1 MFVNKRDHSYEC
13 GVYYPGFE
21 EDNQIYNDTF
31 YWNKYF
37 DVTYFLNSGE
47 IRCYWFI
54 WYDKSVY
61 FNGMDIRTGLKVENF
76 SIAAAV

>member
-1 MFVNKRDHSYEC
+1 MFVDKRDHSYEC

-21 EDNQIYNDTF
+21 EDDQIYNDTF

-47 IRCYWFI
+47 IRCY
-54 WYDKSVY
+54 
-61 FNGMDIRTGLKVENF
+61 
-76 SIAAAV
+76 